1 MPVMRARPAAIVVA
15 LVLAAVAFELAR
27 LRHGWTAAVTRD
39 DATPSGP
46 APLPDGGPLPG
57 LPPAPR
63 TRVVLI
69 DGLAA
74 ETARTLPAWSAL
86 CTRGTRL
93 VVDVGFPTVSMP
105 VEVALWSGLTQQ
117 QTGIVGHGEAAL
129 VPPLDARAIP
139 AQVAGSWAV
148 AENHG
153 FLVRSLGFARTD
165 AEDPAATPTDV
176 PWEGAWQAR
185 ARQAVASAAPLVFV
199 HLLRVDTAGHRHG
212 ADSTEYRAA
221 ALEADGI
228 LAALVAADATA
239 RWFALSDHGHLPGG
253 GHGGEERAVRQ
264 VESCIAGPGVPTR
277 TGGPIHIVDVAR
289 AIADS
294 TGATLPAASSGRP
307 FGSALAAPLVD
318 DAAVPTLAL
327 ARGVLAL
334 ILLALG
340 LAASVISGR
349 RWWLAP
355 WWLVLGCGAL
365 VAVHG
370 EPTLST
376 PMTYAAA
383 GRAMYLT
390 WLPALA
396 VAAIST
402 HLGARRTS
410 LARAVL
416 GQLALPVAALAAAIT
431 AAGGW
436 PTLAGA
442 NLAPV
447 VPRFTAW
454 ASALLLLVAHGL
466 AAVGVA
472 ALVAAVRPRVYRS
485 HDNP

>member
-1 MPVMRARPAAIVVA
+1 MRLRPAALVVA
-15 LVLAAVAFELAR
+15 LVLAAVAIELPR
-27 LRHGWTAAVTRD
+27 LRHAWIDAVTRD
-39 DATPSGP
+39 DATPSDP
-46 APLPDGGPLPG
+46 APRPGGDSGAG
-57 LPPAPR
+57 LPPVAH
-63 TRVVLI
+63 TRVLLI

-74 ETARTLPAWSAL
+74 DTARTLPAWSAL
-86 CTRGTRL
+86 CARGTRL

-117 QTGIVGHGEAAL
+117 QTGIVGHGDGAL

-165 AEDPAATPTDV
+165 AEDPALKPVDTAWDA
-176 PWEGAWQAR
+176 AWQDR
-185 ARQAVASAAPLVFV
+185 AREAVASAAPLVFV
-199 HLLRVDTAGHRHG
+199 HVLRVDTAGHHHG

-221 ALEADGI
+221 AQTADGI
-228 LAALVAADATA
+228 LATLVAAAPGA

-253 GHGGEERAVRQ
+253 GHGGEEREVRQ
-264 VESCIAGPGVPTR
+264 VESCIAGPGVATR
-277 TGGPIHIVDVAR
+277 TGGPIAIVDVAR

-294 TGATLPAASSGRP
+294 TGAKLPAASLARP
-307 FGSALAAPLVD
+307 LGGALAAPLAD
-318 DAAVPTLAL
+318 HQGVPTLEL
-327 ARGVLAL
+327 GRGAVAV

-340 LAASVISGR
+340 LACSVIRVR

-355 WWLVLGCGAL
+355 WWLVLACGAL
-365 VAVHG
+365 IAIRG

-383 GRAMYLT
+383 GRTMDLT
-390 WLPALA
+390 WLPAL
-396 VAAIST
+396 VLAALSA
-402 HLGARRTS
+402 HLGIRRTS
-410 LARAVL
+410 LARAVVA
-416 GQLALPVAALAAAIT
+416 QLALPVCVLAAAIT

-442 NLAPV
+442 DIAPV

-454 ASALLLLVAHGL
+454 VSALLLLVAHGAAAVAVAVL
-466 AAVGVA
+466 AAAVERSPRPVA
-472 ALVAAVRPRVYRS
+472 GR
-485 HDNP
+485 